1 VTEVTRDQFSDPAS
15 SHSLPIWVRFR
26 SWCYLKVLGRR
37 VTHGR
42 GIRIGR
48 YAQVRITDGG
58 SLNLGDR
65 VILDDFSF
73 VQLTKPSPSVVIGDY
88 VVLGRSS
95 IIAAKNKIRIGR
107 YTQIAPFCQI
117 LDQEHGVKKDDL
129 IVNQKST
136 LGEVDIGAD
145 CWLGTGVTVLSNT
158 RIGDGSIIGAGSVV
172 KGNVPANQI
181 WAGVPARFIRDR

>member
-1 VTEVTRDQFSDPAS
+1 VSGVTRDQFPDSAS
-15 SHSLPIWVRFR
+15 SHSLPLWVRFR
-26 SWCYLKVLGRR
+26 SWSYLQAFGRKIER
-37 VTHGR
+37 GH
-42 GIRIGR
+42 GIRIGKH
-48 YAQVRITDGG
+48 AQIRITTGG
-58 SLNLGDR
+58 KLTLGDR

-73 VQLTKPSPSVVIGDY
+73 VQLTKPSPLVELGDY

-95 IIAAKNKIRIGR
+95 IIAAKNRICIGR

-117 LDQEHGVKKDDL
+117 LDQEHGINRDEL
-129 IVNQKST
+129 IVNQRSN
-136 LGEVDIGAD
+136 LGEVVIGED

-158 RIGDGSIIGAGSVV
+158 IIGNGSIIGAGSVV

>member
-1 VTEVTRDQFSDPAS
+1 M
-15 SHSLPIWVRFR
+15 
-26 SWCYLKVLGRR
+26 
-37 VTHGR
+37 
-42 GIRIGR
+42 
-48 YAQVRITDGG
+48 
-58 SLNLGDR
+58 
-65 VILDDFSF
+65 ILDDFSF